1 MNLFFSAEID
11 KNFITLSEDESK
23 HVVKVLRAEQGD
35 IIFVTD
41 GNGRLFKTCIADSK
55 SKKCVLQIVE
65 ELPAHPKP
73 AYQLHI
79 AIAPTKNH
87 NRMEWFVE
95 KVTEIGIS
103 EITPVICHNSER
115 KSVHIERLE
124 RLLISA
130 MKQSVRLILPKLN
143 AVATFENFVAAKY
156 ESDKFIALC
165 MNEEKKLLQ
174 HIYKPGNNALIII
187 GPEGDFNNEEI
198 SKAKANGFIPVSL
211 GASRYRTETAALM
224 ACHTIVLMNE
234 RS

>member
-23 HVVKVLRAEQGD
+23 HVVKVLRSKPCD

-55 SKKCVLQIVE
+55 SKKCILQISE
-65 ELPAHPKP
+65 ELSPQLKP
-73 AYQLHI
+73 VFQLHI

-87 NRMEWFVE
+87 DRMEWFVE
-95 KVTEIGIS
+95 KSTEIGIS

-115 KSVHIERLE
+115 KRIHIERLE

-130 MKQSVRLILPKLN
+130 MKQSGRLILPKLN
-143 AVATFENFVAAKY
+143 AVATFEKFVAVKY
-156 ESDKFIALC
+156 ESDKFIASC

-198 SKAKANGFIPVSL
+198 CEAKANGFIPVSL
-211 GASRYRTETAALM
+211 GAGRYRTETAALM
-224 ACHTIVLMNE
+224 ACHTIALLNE
-234 RS
+234 TD